1 MEDTEVGAVSLSCLI
16 RSVASLAITLLAA
29 SPGWCGLYIS
39 TETFADL
46 PSQWRGFLLDHRTL
60 RNIAAAATDR
70 SPATPF
76 RSKYEQDAKL
86 LAAKGIRTAQEK
98 ADLGGMLIRLGKIED
113 ALVGLR
119 QAQRDHPNDFFI
131 AANLG
136 SAWQM
141 QGDYAQAADALEQAV
156 RLAPGKLLA
165 VEQAH
170 LRLVRGRMKLAKGDT
185 PLDDL
190 FGVRWTDEAGNYS
203 AGKIA
208 EAQWTKLP
216 AKAVSMV
223 QQLALWF
230 PADGPLLWQLGE
242 LANATGDIST
252 AAAMLDG
259 CVVQFGMTDR
269 ELRRHRTVLR
279 EAADQLK
286 YNEAK
291 EPHGKTHVGKL
302 AFRSRRPL
310 LTRLDSAP
318 LPEILAD
325 GVNPIPWELLSET
338 TVEKPFRLRTANYV
352 KELDGKS
359 ASLVGYMQPLGP
371 NPETNVFLL
380 IESPVGCWYCEMP
393 DTSMIVRVELPE
405 GQTTPYRRGAFR
417 VIGKLTLNRDDPED
431 FFYTLRE
438 ARIVGLD

>member
-1 MEDTEVGAVSLSCLI
+1 MKRIQELHVVFSI
-16 RSVASLAITLLAA
+16 RSLVAFVALLAA
-29 SPGWCGLYIS
+29 APAQAGLYIS

-60 RNIAAAATDR
+60 RNIAVPPTNKADA
-70 SPATPF
+70 SPF
-76 RSKYEQDAKL
+76 RLKYEKDAKTL
-86 LAAKGIRTAQEK
+86 VEKRERTAEEK
-98 ADLGGMLIRLGKIED
+98 ADLGGLLIRLGKTDD
-113 ALVGLR
+113 ALVVLR
-119 QAQRDHPNDFFI
+119 RAQGEHPNDFRI

-141 QGDYAQAADALEQAV
+141 QGDYAQATVALEQAV

-170 LRLVRGRMKLAKGDT
+170 LRLVRGRIKQVKGEAT
-185 PLDDL
+185 FDDL
-190 FGVRWTDEAGNYS
+190 FGVRWVDDAGHYA

-208 EAQWTKLP
+208 EAEWKRLP
-216 AKAVSMV
+216 AKSVAIV
-223 QQLALWF
+223 QQLALWI

-242 LANATGDIST
+242 LANASGDVST

-259 CVVQFGMTDR
+259 CVVQFGMGDR
-269 ELRRHRTVLR
+269 ELRRHRAILR
-279 EAADQLK
+279 EAADQLPK
-286 YNEAK
+286 SPEFK
-291 EPHGKTHVGKL
+291 EPHEKTHVGKL

-325 GVNPIPWELLSET
+325 GVNPIPWELFAET
-338 TVEKPFRLRTANYV
+338 TVEKPFRLRTANYI

-371 NPETNVFLL
+371 IPETNVFLL

-393 DTSMIVRVELPE
+393 DTSMIVRVELPD
-405 GQTTPYRRGAFR
+405 GRTTPYRRGAFR